1 MITSEQLREIWV
13 YGTFD
18 LDNFGDLL
26 LPLIAQHKL
35 GHHHRVVPVSPEGM
49 RTQYQDAK
57 CPNSIEINGKP
68 SIILVGGGNIITREL
83 KELAEYPSWK
93 FDTDTAALSIWLG
106 PLFQALR
113 LNVPLVWNS
122 PGCLEPSDIK
132 GPLQHSVARWIKEA
146 STLPVRLRD
155 ISSARR
161 FSEFYDGPIQ
171 ITPDTAFSVI
181 EAYPYITLSE
191 RLNIVRQKYSFGEN
205 YIACHIKMEYA
216 DISCEYIANI
226 LDGIANHHNMELVLL
241 PLGLCH
247 GDLKVLNEV
256 SKNLKTRHKIID
268 HDFMIID
275 SLSIISNAHLM
286 ITSSYHASIVASVYE
301 TPLKLIA
308 PKILEKFDDLHLILG
323 IERIESWSALTADV
337 DLAKTKNICQ
347 KALEQTRKLEQ
358 HWEDITDLL
367 RVSFHQSCQRKLP
380 DSYLSQQPIA
390 RTAIYYSLLKK
401 PRYRRGRQSCPIC
414 GSSNFVSGGSIHFRR
429 KRVCTECGSR
439 PRHRAVHEVFKSLKI
454 TPDSKKALMFSRDPS
469 IDPKPFSSFEYSIF
483 EKDNHI
489 NLMSIDRENDS
500 YDLIFLNHVLEHV
513 KDDQKALSEL
523 ARILKGNGYIFITV
537 PSPALIN
544 ETEDWGFPDPKL
556 HEHYRTYGRNIY
568 HFLKDT
574 LTDFTIYEVEA
585 EDPIT
590 EIPDYVYVCH
600 KANGYSLKS
609 DNILTLKIVYKPCIN
624 EKPVLENGLWH
635 LRKLIETRNTQRA
648 QNALSKLRL
657 SFPDELRVS
666 MLECDLLHS
675 EELFFEEQQ
684 LLEKCAKQHINN
696 HSITLRKARLI
707 AVQKSQIEAQKFL
720 GDRLG
725 QECVSNE
732 SLEKALEP
740 IRYFLYQ

>member
-1 MITSEQLREIWV
+1 MFTCDELREIWV

-18 LDNFGDLL
+18 VDNFGDLL

-57 CPNSIEINGKP
+57 CPRSIEINGIP

-122 PGCLEPSDIK
+122 PGCLEPSDIR
-132 GPLQHSVARWIKEA
+132 GPLQHSVSRWINEA

-155 ISSARR
+155 NSSAKR

-171 ITPDTAFSVI
+171 IIPDTGYSVI
-181 EAYPYITLSE
+181 DAYPYVTLLE
-191 RLNIVRQKYSFGEN
+191 RLNIVRQKYCFGEN
-205 YIACHIKMEYA
+205 YIACHIKIEYA
-216 DISCEYIANI
+216 DISSEYIANI
-226 LDGIANHHNMELVLL
+226 LDRIANHHHMELVLL

-247 GDLKVLNEV
+247 GDLKVLYKV
-256 SKNLKTRHKIID
+256 SKNLKTKHTIID

-275 SLSIISNAHLM
+275 TLSIISNAHLV
-286 ITSSYHASIVASVYE
+286 ITSSYHASIIASVYE

-323 IERIESWSALTADV
+323 IERFESWSTLTP
-337 DLAKTKNICQ
+337 DLDFAKTKIICQ
-347 KALEQTRKLEQ
+347 KALEQTRKLQQ
-358 HWEDITDLL
+358 HWDDIKDLL
-367 RVSFHQSCQRKLP
+367 RLSFQQTTQRKLP

-390 RTAIYYSLLKK
+390 RMAIYYSLLKK

-414 GSSNFVSGGSIHFRR
+414 GSSNFLPGGSIHFRR
-429 KRVCTECGSR
+429 KRVCKHCGSR
-439 PRHRAVHEVFKSLKI
+439 PRHRAVHQVFKSLKI
-454 TPDSKKALMFSRDPS
+454 NPDRKKALMFSRDPS

-483 EKDNHI
+483 DKDNHI
-489 NLMSIDRENDS
+489 NLMSIDRENES

-513 KDDQKALSEL
+513 HDDQKALSEL

-574 LTDFTIYEVEA
+574 LADFTIYEVEA

-590 EIPDYVYVCH
+590 QIPEYVYVCH
-600 KANGYSLKS
+600 KANVYSLKS
-609 DNILTLKIVYKPCIN
+609 DVILNLKIVDKPSIN

-635 LRKLIETRNTQRA
+635 LRKLIETRNNRRA
-648 QNALSKLRL
+648 QNALSRLRL

-675 EELFFEEQQ
+675 EELFAEEQK
-684 LLEKCAKQHINN
+684 LLEICSKQHIYN
-696 HSITLRKARLI
+696 HSIILRKARLI
-707 AVQKSQIEAQKFL
+707 AVQNTQIEALKFL
-720 GDRLG
+720 SDSLG
-725 QECVSNE
+725 RECVSNQ
-732 SLEKALEP
+732 SLEKTLEP
-740 IRYFLYQ
+740 IRYFLN